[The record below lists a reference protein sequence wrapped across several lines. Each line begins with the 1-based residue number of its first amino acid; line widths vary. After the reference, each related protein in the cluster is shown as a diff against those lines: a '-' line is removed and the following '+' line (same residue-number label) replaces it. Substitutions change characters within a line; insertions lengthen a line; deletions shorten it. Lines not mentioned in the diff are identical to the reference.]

1 MTKRGARPGAV
12 RIVLLLSV
20 PLLLLLLLS
29 GDRRQLKASD
39 SELFGLINRGGSTAA
54 APAWHAAMRQRETKL
69 GVDAAAAP
77 WKEQQQRSAAVRWL
91 DAEAATA
98 LGFTPRTKRPPCC
111 SFTIL
116 DHLHLTV
123 SFVAVAVS
131 GERSYDKLLGG
142 LLADGFD
149 ERTCRSRYQSV
160 MYRRRPGKQP
170 SSYLVSKLRQQ
181 EALQRRCGPGTMA
194 YSHALEQL
202 RSGKSSG
209 NTIAAQ
215 DCKYLVSISYRGL
228 GNRILATASAFLY
241 AMLTGRVL
249 LVDPSNEM
257 GELFC
262 EPFPDTTWLLPPGFP
277 LESYTN
283 FSISTAE
290 SYGNM
295 LRNKV
300 IRTDAA
306 GDVPAASQQLPAFSY
321 VHLDHD
327 ATEQDNLFFCDE
339 DQRVLRNISWLV
351 MRTDSYIVPGLF
363 LDKGFQDELA
373 RLFPEPD
380 TVFHHIS
387 RYLFHPNNHVW
398 GLVTRYYDAYLATA
412 RQRVGIQ
419 VRVFGS
425 QPNSPELLEQI
436 TKCTQ
441 KQGLLPELLT
451 AGAEPVTQQ
460 APSLNTKAIL
470 VTSLKSWYHEKLK
483 GMYWERAAATGEAVS
498 VHQPSHEE
506 FQRFGAKSHDAKA
519 WAEIYLLS
527 LTDTLVTT
535 AWSTFGYVAQGLGG
549 LRPWV
554 MYRPD
559 NETHVPDPPCGR
571 DVSMDPCFHAPPFY
585 DCRLKR
591 GADTGKIVPQVQH
604 CIDMSWGLKIVHHR
618 SS

>member
-1 MTKRGARPGAV
+1 
-12 RIVLLLSV
+12 
-20 PLLLLLLLS
+20 
-29 GDRRQLKASD
+29 
-39 SELFGLINRGGSTAA
+39 
-54 APAWHAAMRQRETKL
+54 MRQREAKL
-69 GVDAAAAP
+69 GVDGAAAP
-77 WKEQQQRSAAVRWL
+77 WKEPPQPQQRSAAGRWL
-91 DAEAATA
+91 DAEAAAA
-98 LGFTPRTKRPPCC
+98 LGLAPRTKRAPYC
-111 SFTIL
+111 SVINVVLAAFV
-116 DHLHLTV
+116 LTV
-123 SFVAVAVS
+123 PTMVILLGARASAPPIRISAADVVRRGAS

-149 ERTCRSRYQSV
+149 ERSCRSRYQSV
-160 MYRRRPGKQP
+160 MYRRRPGRRP
-170 SSYLVSKLRQQ
+170 PAYLVSKLRQQ
-181 EALQRRCGPGTMA
+181 EALQRRCGPGTAA
-194 YSHALEQL
+194 YGHALEQL
-202 RSGKSSG
+202 RSGKSG
-209 NTIAAQ
+209 GDTVGAQ
-215 DCKYLVSISYRGL
+215 DCRYLVSISYRGL

-241 AMLTGRVL
+241 AVLTGRVL

-277 LESYTN
+277 LASYTN

-306 GDVPAASQQLPAFSY
+306 GDVPAFLY

-327 ATEQDNLFFCDE
+327 ATEQDKFFFCDE
-339 DQRVLRNISWLV
+339 DQRVLRNIPWLV
-351 MRTDSYIVPGLF
+351 MRTDNYIVPGLF
-363 LDKGFQDELA
+363 LVPGFQDELG

-380 TVFHHIS
+380 TVFHHAV
-387 RYLFHPNNHVW
+387 RYLFHPSNHVW
-398 GLVTRYYDAYLATA
+398 GLVARYYDAYLATA
-412 RQRVGIQ
+412 QQRVGIQ

-436 TKCTQ
+436 TRCTQ
-441 KQGLLPELLT
+441 KEGLLPEVLL
-451 AGAEPVTQQ
+451 AAADPV
-460 APSLNTKAIL
+460 APGPSRKTKAVL
-470 VTSLKSWYHEKLK
+470 VTSLKSWYYEKLK

-498 VHQPSHEE
+498 VQQPSHEE
-506 FQRFGAKSHDAKA
+506 FQRSGARSHDAKA

-527 LTDTLVTT
+527 LTDALVTT

-571 DVSMDPCFHAPPFY
+571 DVSMEPCFHAPPFY

-604 CIDMSWGLKIVHHR
+604 CIDMSWGLKIVHR
-618 SS
+618 G